1 MDGAEQF
8 SLGID
13 IGGTFTDIVA
23 LGSQGSVL
31 STKVSSTPDD
41 YGRGIS
47 NGIRALLLES
57 DITPTAIAKVVHATT
72 VATNT
77 ILENKGAKTGLITT
91 EGFRDILELRRIRI
105 PEMYNLDYQK
115 PVPLVPRKLRL
126 EVKERLGPKGEI
138 RIPLDEGSVRTVA
151 ARLKI
156 ESVEAIAIVLIHGYA
171 NPEHERRVAAIVR
184 ECVPTNIYICCSHK
198 ILPEI
203 REYERTSTTVV
214 NALLGPVM
222 STYLSSLGERLTA
235 LNIDCPLQIMQSNGG
250 LMSVRSAIEAP
261 ARLLESGP
269 AAGVI
274 AAAQIAQQSGVENVI
289 TLDMGG
295 TTAKTALIEGGL
307 PAKTTEYEVGA
318 GINLSSRLLQGA
330 GYAVKLPFI
339 DVSEIGAGGG
349 SLIWFNKGGMIQV
362 GPQSAG
368 ADPGPVCYG
377 AGGTQATLTDALVC
391 LGYLNPDYLVGGELT
406 LHAKLAANAIQD
418 QVCEKLDREL
428 LEACYGI
435 FTIAT
440 SNMMRAVKA
449 VSTYR
454 GRDPR
459 DFSLLAFGGNGPL
472 MALEIARELQ
482 ISRLLV
488 PPSPGV
494 FSALGLLVSEAEYES
509 IRTLFG
515 LVTGYQPSTIDK
527 AFKELESEVLAEL
540 ASDGLNAA
548 NMQLSR
554 LADFRYAG
562 QAFELTIPLTSDV
575 VNASVV
581 ENTVDAFHREHERT
595 YQHMSPEAP
604 VELVNIRVVSR
615 SIAADHANVDPRKFL
630 LANTIPTKPVA
641 DRLAYYGPRYD
652 SVLTPVISRGELDLQ
667 PRHGPLII
675 EEYDATCVVP
685 PGSTVLLDDG
695 GNIEIHI
702 GDYQ

>member
-1 MDGAEQF
+1 MGDVEKF

-23 LGSQGSVL
+23 LGTQGSVT

-47 NGIRALLLES
+47 NGINALLSES
-57 DITPTAIAKVVHATT
+57 SIKPATIEKVVHATT
-72 VATNT
+72 VATNA
-77 ILENKGAKTGLITT
+77 ILENKGAKTALITT
-91 EGFRDILELRRIRI
+91 EGFRDVLELRRIRI
-105 PEMYNLDYQK
+105 PEMYNLDYEK
-115 PVPLVPRKLRL
+115 PAPLVPRKLRL
-126 EVKERLGPKGEI
+126 EVKERLGPKGDV
-138 RIPLDEGSVRTVA
+138 RVPLDESSVRAVA
-151 ARLKI
+151 TRLKN
-156 ESVEAIAIVLIHGYA
+156 EHVEAIAIVLIHGYA
-171 NPEHERRVAAIVR
+171 NPAHERRVESIIR
-184 ECVPTNIYICCSHK
+184 ECVPPNIYICCSHK

-203 REYERTSTTVV
+203 REYERTSTTIV

-222 STYLSSLGERLTA
+222 STYLSALSERLSA

-250 LMSVRSAIEAP
+250 LMSVRSAIDAP

-274 AAAQIAQQSGVENVI
+274 AAAQAARNSGIENVI

-295 TTAKTALIEGGL
+295 TTAKTALVEGGL

-349 SLIWFNKGGMIQV
+349 SLIWFNKGGMVQV

-368 ADPGPVCYG
+368 SDPGPVCYDN
-377 AGGTQATLTDALVC
+377 GGTQATLTDALVC
-391 LGYLNPDYLVGGELT
+391 LGYLNPGYLVGGALT
-406 LHAKLAANAIQD
+406 LHSELATEAIQN
-418 QVCEKLDREL
+418 QVCVNLNLEL

-472 MALEIARELQ
+472 MALEIAKELQ
-482 ISRLLV
+482 ISRLLI
-488 PPSPGV
+488 PASPGV

-515 LVTGYQPSTIDK
+515 LITDFEPNIIED
-527 AFKELESEVLAEL
+527 AFKELEDEVCAEL
-540 ASDGLNAA
+540 ASDGLDATT
-548 NMQLSR
+548 MMISR
-554 LADFRYAG
+554 FADFRYAG
-562 QAFELTIPLTSDV
+562 QAFELTIPFASDV
-575 VNASVV
+575 VNDGVIAD
-581 ENTVDAFHREHERT
+581 TVDAFHQEHQHT

-615 SIAADHANVDPRKFL
+615 SLASNDKSVDTRQLQSVGTAP
-630 LANTIPTKPVA
+630 IKPVA
-641 DRLAYYGPRYD
+641 DRSAYYGQRYG
-652 SVLTPVISRGELDLQ
+652 SILTPVITRKELDVQ
-667 PRHGPLII
+667 SRQGPLII

-685 PGSTVLLDDG
+685 PSSTALLDDN

-702 GDYQ
+702 GQDQ